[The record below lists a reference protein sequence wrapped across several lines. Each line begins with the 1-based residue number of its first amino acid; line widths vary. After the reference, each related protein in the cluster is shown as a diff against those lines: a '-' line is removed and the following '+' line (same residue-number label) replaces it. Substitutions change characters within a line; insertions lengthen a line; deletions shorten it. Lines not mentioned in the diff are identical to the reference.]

1 MIYLNFNT
9 KKNDLKNSSRNN
21 TPNNQFTNKSIEI
34 HYSSNKNN
42 LIEFSSPNIK
52 EIKKRNNRTN
62 SYNIYC
68 NHNKTEGNQFTSNYL
83 MNQNKNFKSF
93 SKGKEHFNSF
103 SNVPTKQNDIQNMK
117 KKKSNYEIPNIKN
130 EIISLKGFFQ
140 SVNFIGNKLIKAK
153 IKNENK
159 LQKSYIPK
167 KSKLNINFNNL
178 SNNNTSKKFIG
189 KKNNYLINSYDNY
202 SMNNIGNSIPNYQ
215 SNTLKLSKE
224 QIKFKIDEINNQI
237 SELINQANE
246 YDKEFIYNE
255 LGKNYCSIINN
266 QNQDSLNDIINNLFK
281 DNQILKHE
289 NNELNKNLEKIEN
302 LLKMICQDNK
312 LLKNNLLTKDLEI
325 KELQNTMNNLSKVF
339 QSVKNENNNLLNT
352 KDENKNLSRSNLD
365 DTVNISLAENI
376 NINPE
381 YFKNKH
387 IMISNDSSKTNPSS
401 KLNLNFEKNNDFN
414 DEFLD
419 NYNDFSPSWRKE
431 ADKIIK
437 KNK

>member
-1 MIYLNFNT
+1 MIYLKFNP
-9 KKNDLKNSSRNN
+9 KKNDIKNFSRNN
-21 TPNNQFTNKSIEI
+21 TPKNQFTNKSIEI
-34 HYSSNKNN
+34 YPSSNKNN

-62 SYNIYC
+62 SFNINC
-68 NHNKTEGNQFTSNYL
+68 IHNKTETNQFNSNYFIIK
-83 MNQNKNFKSF
+83 NKNFKSV
-93 SKGKEHFNSF
+93 SKEKEHFNSF

-246 YDKEFIYNE
+246 YDKEFVYNE
-255 LGKNYCSIINN
+255 LGKSYCSIIKI

-281 DNQILKHE
+281 DNQILKQE

-302 LLKMICQDNK
+302 ILQILSKDNK

-325 KELQNTMNNLSKVF
+325 KELQNSMNNLSKEF
-339 QSVKNENNNLLNT
+339 QNIKNANFNILNI
-352 KDENKNLSRSNLD
+352 KDENKNSSRVNLD
-365 DTVNISLAENI
+365 DSINISIGDNLNV
-376 NINPE
+376 NTE
-381 YFKNKH
+381 YLKNKH
-387 IMISNDSSKTNPSS
+387 VIISNDSSKTNPSS

-414 DEFLD
+414 EEFLE
-419 NYNDFSPSWRKE
+419 NYNEFSPSWRKE
-431 ADKIIK
+431 VEKIMK